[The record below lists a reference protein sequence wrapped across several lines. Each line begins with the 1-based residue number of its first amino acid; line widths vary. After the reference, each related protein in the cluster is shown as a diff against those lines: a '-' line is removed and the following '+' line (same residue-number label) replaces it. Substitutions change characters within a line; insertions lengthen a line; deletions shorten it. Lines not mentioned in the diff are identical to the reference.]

1 VGVFDAYVIL
11 NEVKNLGVDVS
22 FLVEIEGRE
31 EYNNTVFGNARTWR
45 SSFGSDLRVQP
56 FLLDFNT
63 IA

>member
-1 VGVFDAYVIL
+1 LDKGLYLKEVGR
-11 NEVKNLGVDVS
+11 

-31 EYNNTVFGNARTWR
+31 EYNNIVFGNARTWR
-45 SSFGSDLRVQP
+45 SSFGRDPRIQP